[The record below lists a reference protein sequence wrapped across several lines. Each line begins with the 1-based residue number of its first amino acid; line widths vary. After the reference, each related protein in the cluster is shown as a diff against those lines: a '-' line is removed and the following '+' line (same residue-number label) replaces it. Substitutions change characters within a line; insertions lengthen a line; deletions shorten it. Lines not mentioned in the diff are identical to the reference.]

1 MKNANKIRALLFSSL
16 GIFAIGVGFFASALR
31 SYQGV
36 DAASKKVNIKVDN
49 GIVELGS
56 YPQSIVKPD
65 SEEFENI
72 KSKGQ
77 KKEFQLLLMG
87 LKIVNIQPMR

>member
-16 GIFAIGVGFFASALR
+16 GIVAIGVGFFASALR

-56 YPQSIVKPD
+56 YP
-65 SEEFENI
+65 
-72 KSKGQ
+72 
-77 KKEFQLLLMG
+77 
-87 LKIVNIQPMR
+87 

>member
-16 GIFAIGVGFFASALR
+16 GIVAIGVGFFASALR

-36 DAASKKVNIKVDN
+36 DATSKKVNIEVDN

-56 YPQSIVKPD
+56 YPQSIIKPD
-65 SEEFENI
+65 SKEFTKI
-72 KSKGQ
+72 KDEGQ
-77 KKEFQLLLMG
+77 KKEG
-87 LKIVNIQPMR
+87 VYT